1 MGLKTIAIL
10 SPGDMGHGV
19 GKVLAEAGY
28 DVITCLA
35 GRSQRTR
42 ELAATAG
49 IRDVPSLVEMT
60 SQADLIVSILV
71 PAEAMG
77 VAREVADA
85 MRASG
90 ASRPFADCN
99 AVSPRSASEMAT
111 IINAAGGDYIDG
123 GIIGGS
129 PAKGALP
136 RIYTSGPRA
145 GLMDELDGKGI
156 SIKNLGPSVDRASGM
171 KMCYASM
178 TKGTNALRVAMLT
191 TAYCLGLYD
200 ELIEE
205 LEDSQGDALSAME
218 SQIPGLPA
226 NAGRWI
232 GEMEEI
238 AATFDAAGVTPGFH
252 EGAAEIF
259 RLLDSTPF
267 ADESPETI
275 DRSRTLRDTI
285 QETAAWLPNGN
296 PHAARSP
303 HEA

>member
-1 MGLKTIAIL
+1 MGLEAIAIL

-19 GKVLAEAGY
+19 GKVLVEAGY
-28 DVITCLA
+28 DVITCLD

-42 ELAATAG
+42 DLAASAG
-49 IRDVPSLVEMT
+49 IRDVRPLEDMTVE
-60 SQADLIVSILV
+60 ADLIMSILV
-71 PAEAMG
+71 PAEAVV
-77 VAREVADA
+77 VARAAADA

-99 AVSPRSASEMAT
+99 AVSPRSASEMAS
-111 IINAAGGDYIDG
+111 IISAAGGEYIDG

-129 PAKGALP
+129 PANGAVP
-136 RIYTSGPRA
+136 RFYTSGPQA

-156 SIKNLGPSVDRASGM
+156 AIRNLGPGITRASGM

-191 TAYCLGLYD
+191 TAYALGLYD

-285 QETAAWLPNGN
+285 KETSRLLPSGT
-296 PHAARSP
+296 PRAVR
-303 HEA
+303 